1 MAWLPLRLP
10 PHCKFVVS
18 ITCEQG
24 KPDTLENLANLKGQ
38 AHEKL
43 DNILSAYLRN
53 CCWYSKAHSRFWALF
68 HRQNASTLI
77 IFSFPVHFTLKIEF
91 FYQVY
96 TITSFWYSSHALLQK
111 QMNVLRCW
119 CTFQCHKFIKNYG
132 NLQVFSNVSHRW
144 GWQISRSC
152 PLMQSL
158 VEAEDHFLLVSALGK
173 ELAWTVMKL
182 WMKNAGRDLNNYQWR
197 VVANGS
203 SIFTFL
209 ICCRFGEAVVAC
221 GMMWW
226 WLTEWCCGSHDGAVA
241 FLWYS
246 GSLDGIVAHYE
257 VQWLTGLC
265 GGSLDDVVAHWMVW

>member
-111 QMNVLRCW
+111 QKNVLRCW
-119 CTFQCHKFIKNYG
+119 CTFQCHKFIKKTMAIYKSS
-132 NLQVFSNVSHRW
+132 VMCRTDEVDR
-144 GWQISRSC
+144 SRDPVPWCRAWWRLRTTSC
-152 PLMQSL
+152 
-158 VEAEDHFLLVSALGK
+158 
-173 ELAWTVMKL
+173 
-182 WMKNAGRDLNNYQWR
+182 
-197 VVANGS
+197 
-203 SIFTFL
+203 
-209 ICCRFGEAVVAC
+209 
-221 GMMWW
+221 
-226 WLTEWCCGSHDGAVA
+226 
-241 FLWYS
+241 
-246 GSLDGIVAHYE
+246 
-257 VQWLTGLC
+257 
-265 GGSLDDVVAHWMVW
+265 